1 MESWI
6 LSLAASP
13 LVYLGMYLFA
23 AIDGLFP
30 PIPSES
36 LAIAMAALSMSS
48 GRPNLALIILSAAAG
63 AFTGDQ
69 IAYTIGKHLDVLR
82 IPFMGCPRGQK
93 TLRWA
98 ERTLARRGAAVI
110 LAARYVPVGRVAMN
124 MTVGAVGYPRR
135 RFVGLD
141 AIASLTWALYSAAIG
156 IGAGEWFK
164 GHPLGAIAVGLVG
177 GLLIGLVL
185 DWTLKRLAERKNR
198 AAGPPGPTA
207 IHTAPGATTRRR
219 PR

>member
-23 AIDGLFP
+23 AVDGLFP

-69 IAYTIGKHLDVLR
+69 IAYTIGKHLDVPR
-82 IPFMGCPRGQK
+82 IPFMGGPRGQK
-93 TLRWA
+93 ALGWA

-110 LAARYVPVGRVAMN
+110 LAARYIPVARVAMN

-135 RFVGLD
+135 RFVGID
-141 AIASLTWALYSAAIG
+141 AIASLTWAMYSTAIG

-164 GHPLGAIAVGLVG
+164 GHPLGAIVVGLVG
-177 GLLIGLVL
+177 GMLIGLML
-185 DWTLKRLAERKNR
+185 DLALRRLADRKKSTGDPAAIR
-198 AAGPPGPTA
+198 ARADGRNPQTPK
-207 IHTAPGATTRRR
+207 
-219 PR
+219 

>member
-1 MESWI
+1 VENWI
-6 LSLAASP
+6 LALAASP
-13 LVYLGMYLFA
+13 VVYLGMYLFA
-23 AIDGLFP
+23 TIDGFFP

-36 LAIAMAALSMSS
+36 LAIALAALSVSS
-48 GRPNLALIILSAAAG
+48 GQPNLALIILVAAVG

-69 IAYTIGKHLDVLR
+69 IAYTIGKRLNTRR
-82 IPFMGCPRGQK
+82 IPFRAGPRTQK
-93 TLRWA
+93 TLDWA
-98 ERTLARRGAAVI
+98 KLALARRGASVI
-110 LAARYVPVGRVAMN
+110 LAARYIPVGRVAVN
-124 MTVGAVGYPRR
+124 ITAGAVGYPRR

-185 DWTLKRLAERKNR
+185 DWTLSRLAHRKNR
-198 AAGPPGPTA
+198 AAGPTA
-207 IHTAPGATTRRR
+207 THTTPGATTRRR

>member
-1 MESWI
+1 VQNWI
-6 LSLAASP
+6 LALAASP
-13 LVYLGMYLFA
+13 MVYLGMYLFA
-23 AIDGLFP
+23 TIDGFFP

-36 LAIAMAALSMSS
+36 MAIALPALSVSS
-48 GRPNLALIILSAAAG
+48 GQPNLALIIWVAAAG

-69 IAYTIGKHLDVLR
+69 IAYTIGKRLNIRR
-82 IPFMGCPRGQK
+82 IPFLAGPRVQR
-93 TLRWA
+93 TLDWA
-98 ERTLARRGAAVI
+98 KLALARRGASVI
-110 LAARYVPVGRVAMN
+110 LAARYIPVGRVAVN
-124 MTVGAVGYPRR
+124 MTAGAVGYPRR
-135 RFVGLD
+135 RFVGFD

-185 DWTLKRLAERKNR
+185 DWTLRRLADRKNR

>member
-1 MESWI
+1 MENWI
-6 LSLAASP
+6 LALAASP
-13 LVYLGMYLFA
+13 VVYLGMYLFA
-23 AIDGLFP
+23 TIDGFFP

-36 LAIAMAALSMSS
+36 LAIALAALSVSS
-48 GRPNLALIILSAAAG
+48 GQPNLALIILVAAAG

-69 IAYTIGKHLDVLR
+69 IAYTIGKRLNTRR
-82 IPFMGCPRGQK
+82 IPFRAGPRTQK
-93 TLRWA
+93 TLDWA
-98 ERTLARRGAAVI
+98 KLTLARRGASVI
-110 LAARYVPVGRVAMN
+110 LAARYIPVGRVAVN
-124 MTVGAVGYPRR
+124 MTAGAVGYPRR

-164 GHPLGAIAVGLVG
+164 GHPLGAIAGGLVG

-185 DWTLKRLAERKNR
+185 DWTLSRLARRKNR
-198 AAGPPGPTA
+198 AAGPTA
-207 IHTAPGATTRRR
+207 THTTPGATTRRR

>member
-1 MESWI
+1 VENWI
-6 LSLAASP
+6 LALAASP
-13 LVYLGMYLFA
+13 VVYLGMYLFA
-23 AIDGLFP
+23 TIDGFFP

-36 LAIAMAALSMSS
+36 LAIALAALSVSS
-48 GRPNLALIILSAAAG
+48 GQPNLALIILVAAVG

-69 IAYTIGKHLDVLR
+69 IAYTIGKRLNTRR
-82 IPFMGCPRGQK
+82 IPFRAGPRTQK
-93 TLRWA
+93 TLDWA
-98 ERTLARRGAAVI
+98 KLALARRGASVI
-110 LAARYVPVGRVAMN
+110 LAARYIPVGRVAVN
-124 MTVGAVGYPRR
+124 ITAGAVGYPRR

-185 DWTLKRLAERKNR
+185 DLTLSRLAHRKNR
-198 AAGPPGPTA
+198 AAGPTA
-207 IHTAPGATTRRR
+207 THTTPGATTRRR